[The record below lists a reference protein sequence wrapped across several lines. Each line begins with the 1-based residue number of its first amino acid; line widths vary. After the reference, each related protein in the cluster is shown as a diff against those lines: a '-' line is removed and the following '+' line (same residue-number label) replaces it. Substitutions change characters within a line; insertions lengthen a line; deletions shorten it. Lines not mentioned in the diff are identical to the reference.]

1 MNLSHIIPTLL
12 VAGLMLVSPLQ
23 AQTSSIG
30 AQKRE
35 KDAQRTPAQVA
46 QEATGQD
53 ARSEG
58 TKTHAA
64 YEKFSWITAKPTE
77 PPTFKVNDLV
87 TVIIRET
94 AKYEADADLKS
105 DSKYNVKSELEA
117 FAQPVEGGLGPAAFR
132 RGKPNIDYTY
142 QTKSDNKADTSRE
155 DKFTTR
161 ITARIIDVKP
171 NGLLVLEATGN
182 FRHDDEVVRVTLT
195 GTCRKEDVT
204 ADNSVLSTQLA
215 DKQIEV
221 HTEGAVRDGARRGWL
236 RRVVDALKPV

>member
-1 MNLSHIIPTLL
+1 MSVWHTTLCT
-12 VAGLMLVSPLQ
+12 AGLLLLAGAAQ
-23 AQTSSIG
+23 GQTSSIG
-30 AQKRE
+30 AEKRAR
-35 KDAQRTPAQVA
+35 DAERSPAQVA
-46 QEATGQD
+46 TAAAEKD
-53 ARSEG
+53 ARTEQ
-58 TKTHAA
+58 TKTHPA
-64 YEKFSWITAKPTE
+64 YDKFSWITARPAE
-77 PPTFKVNDLV
+77 PPTFKVNDLI

-105 DSKYNVKSELEA
+105 DSKYDVKSELEA
-117 FAQPVEGGLGPAAFR
+117 FAKPFEGGLGAAVFR
-132 RGKPNIDYTY
+132 RGKPNIEYTY

-161 ITARIIDVKP
+161 ITATIIDVKP
-171 NGLLVLEATGN
+171 NGLLVLEATGK
-182 FRHDDEVVRVTLT
+182 FRHDDELVQVTLT

-236 RRVVDALKPV
+236 RRVVDALKPI